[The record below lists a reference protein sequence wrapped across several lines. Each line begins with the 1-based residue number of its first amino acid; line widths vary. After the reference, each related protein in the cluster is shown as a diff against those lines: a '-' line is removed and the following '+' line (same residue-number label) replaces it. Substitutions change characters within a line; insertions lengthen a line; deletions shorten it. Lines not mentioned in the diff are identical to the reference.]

1 MDAKK
6 AADKMKQALTSDGT
20 KRFRVEDRLNSR
32 QIASY
37 FSRKAAKTSKQKR
50 DTEIISVM
58 DEIIADEG
66 DPNLVYKNVPL
77 FEDEFDEIRKR

>member
-1 MDAKK
+1 MHHIFLA
-6 AADKMKQALTSDGT
+6 
-20 KRFRVEDRLNSR
+20 V
-32 QIASY
+32 
-37 FSRKAAKTSKQKR
+37 KTSKQKR

-66 DPNLVYKNVPL
+66 DPNLVYKYEPL